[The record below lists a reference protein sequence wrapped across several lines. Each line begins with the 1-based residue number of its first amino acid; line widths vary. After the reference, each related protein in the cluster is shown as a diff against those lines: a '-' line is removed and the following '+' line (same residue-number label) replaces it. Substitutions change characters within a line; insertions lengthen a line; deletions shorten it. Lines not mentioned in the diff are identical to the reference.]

1 MDKVNF
7 SEWLELREEK
17 DACYHKV
24 KRRYKVWPSAYAC
37 VPTKTSKALTKEG
50 WKHYEELSVG
60 DEILTYSMA
69 KDSLEFQPIKNLYSY
84 QDAETYVVQNGNKG
98 LKFECTPN
106 HKWVVKYNSCKE
118 NIGTKKYTDLVNDM
132 RLVTTEEL
140 LADSESNGKLVI
152 SSNYS
157 DDNIVELENFNLI
170 EERKADVWCPETDNG
185 TWLMMQENDGHEII
199 TITGNSGA
207 LVRCR
212 KVGAKNWGIS
222 ENVDKIAIRYVHEDG
237 RGLMNNSSLNYDK
250 LDDEEYSDV
259 EDEYLGLS
267 QPPSDLHNKKIVFA
281 FTPEGEQKHNRL
293 IELLSKASKKGVRRE
308 VLDLSDYQIEWQSGD
323 GQLGLKKLRNQRDEF
338 HEGTFDLEK
347 ERGLRGWFDRN
358 KGKGWIDC
366 KASKKGHLVPC
377 GRKKAGKGTERKY
390 PACRPT
396 LSACNKSKHK
406 KKTSKA
412 ISWKTKSES
421 RLDELNWKSLLASS
435 ALLAGAGNAGAADPI
450 HHFSGE
456 ELVPI
461 GQSEKKLETD
471 ERFIK
476 SWTMIKE
483 TITNKIKKNPNI
495 RFLHIEVILE
505 HHQGKKTAVVSL
517 SAEIQAEDE
526 QLAKQI
532 LIREVTRSAAEV
544 GLQGE
549 AIRGLKKIF
558 VNSSMSNESMGS
570 IFKLKLII
578 TPQTAFWRA

>member
-222 ENVDKIAIRYVHEDG
+222 ENVDKIAIRYFHEDG

-412 ISWKTKSES
+412 ISWKTKSETYY
-421 RLDELNWKSLLASS
+421 
-435 ALLAGAGNAGAADPI
+435 
-450 HHFSGE
+450 H
-456 ELVPI
+456 
-461 GQSEKKLETD
+461 T
-471 ERFIK
+471 
-476 SWTMIKE
+476 
-483 TITNKIKKNPNI
+483 TNC
-495 RFLHIEVILE
+495 ILE
-505 HHQGKKTAVVSL
+505 GMMNNYYEWMNSITHFFENQENYGSSWGEIENFLKRSTCNEKRVHGFCSHPRCDKAQNLMDTASDG
-517 SAEIQAEDE
+517 SAMSPNDMERIQKFIHEKSCFSMRKEGMCFHPACRTNQRHAEWIQD
-526 QLAKQI
+526 QI
-532 LIREVTRSAAEV
+532 NQNYGS
-544 GLQGE
+544 E
-549 AIRGLKKIF
+549 AI
-558 VNSSMSNESMGS
+558 
-570 IFKLKLII
+570 
-578 TPQTAFWRA
+578 